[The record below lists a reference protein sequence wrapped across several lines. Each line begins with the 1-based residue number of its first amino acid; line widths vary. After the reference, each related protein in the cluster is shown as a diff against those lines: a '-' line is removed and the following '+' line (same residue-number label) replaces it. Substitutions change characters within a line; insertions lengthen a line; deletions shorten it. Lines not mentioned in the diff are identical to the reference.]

1 MESYLRV
8 IVLFFLFFCFGCS
21 PAVTT
26 TALNPYPP
34 KGKDHPIRIY
44 TNRLPVCSYIE
55 VGIVKS
61 RQRNKLISMDRVAES
76 LREAAREMGG
86 DAIIGVRMGDETM
99 GAMVSGGGVFI
110 DTDPVL
116 QGTVIRWKTKKCT
129 R

>member
-1 MESYLRV
+1 
-8 IVLFFLFFCFGCS
+8 
-21 PAVTT
+21 
-26 TALNPYPP
+26 
-34 KGKDHPIRIY
+34 
-44 TNRLPVCSYIE
+44 
-55 VGIVKS
+55 
-61 RQRNKLISMDRVAES
+61 MDRVAES